1 MRVSAC
7 PTSTTPR
14 AGASRRH
21 LTWPSPRSMSSA
33 ASGSSNRCAA
43 TWGPRAQQTN
53 KQTNTQTNRV
63 RHEAGA
69 GAGSAMGQTAAGSSG
84 IHGAIPCPA
93 QNKTRCSRRRVR
105 FGQGCEQACVHPS
118 GATVVA
124 TARRRGF
131 SLWAH
136 ARRLVA
142 KGSSGAAPG
151 TAMSA
156 AACSKVVGPVGNRR
170 RAVHCAVCALRT
182 DRRCPPGPSE
192 YSYVLVL
199 GDWGRSRRCAGACG
213 RGAAVTGRLSRAAA

>member
-7 PTSTTPR
+7 PASARPR
-14 AGASRRH
+14 AGASRGH

-43 TWGPRAQQTN
+43 TWGPRTRN
-53 KQTNTQTNRV
+53 KQTNKQTNRV

-105 FGQGCEQACVHPS
+105 CGVRTGMRHPS
-118 GATVVA
+118 GATVVPS
-124 TARRRGF
+124 ARRRGF

-182 DRRCPPGPSE
+182 DRRCPPRAE
-192 YSYVLVL
+192 RVLVRTNSI